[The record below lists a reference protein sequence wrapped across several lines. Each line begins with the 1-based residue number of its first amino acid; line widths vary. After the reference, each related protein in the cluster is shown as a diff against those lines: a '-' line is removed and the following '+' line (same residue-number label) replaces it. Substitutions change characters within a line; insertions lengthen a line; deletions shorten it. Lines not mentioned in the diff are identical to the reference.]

1 MKLANAAWC
10 SSRED
15 SCLSNTPHESL
26 KIYKE
31 QNYFSLQF
39 MTWKGVPWYSLGN
52 LYGIKMMLISLHF
65 PLQLF
70 PLSDVC

>member
-15 SCLSNTPHESL
+15 TLHENL
-26 KIYKE
+26 KIFKE

-39 MTWKGVPWYSLGN
+39 MSWKGVPWYNPGN
-52 LYGIKMMLISLHF
+52 LYGIKMMLIYL
-65 PLQLF
+65 L
-70 PLSDVC
+70 

>member
-10 SSRED
+10 NSQKD
-15 SCLSNTPHESL
+15 SCLSNTPHENL
-26 KIYKE
+26 KFYKE

-39 MTWKGVPWYSLGN
+39 VSWKGIPWYSLGN

-65 PLQLF
+65 SF
-70 PLSDVC
+70 AVTYFK